1 MTKNCWKY
9 IRKVNG
15 EKGIPEEKKQE
26 KEYPGSRK
34 RSMKTGKRHTGRGK
48 QAKKYALAARKEAW
62 KQEKGIPEE
71 EGKQPSMPGR
81 RKKKQENRKKAYQ
94 KRNKQEKRYVNL
106 NKILIQFTIF

>member
-1 MTKNCWKY
+1 MIILFILMTKNCWKY

-15 EKGIPEEKKQE
+15 EKG
-26 KEYPGSRK
+26 
-34 RSMKTGKRHTGRGK
+34 M
-48 QAKKYALAARKEAW
+48 
-62 KQEKGIPEE
+62 PEE
-71 EGKQPSMPGR
+71 EGKQPSMPRR